1 MENKKIIF
9 MGTPDFSVRVL
20 QGLID
25 SPYEV
30 VAVVTQPDRP
40 VGRKRVLTAPPVKQ
54 LAVKHQIEVYQPEKI
69 SGSAELEALIE
80 LEADLIV
87 TAAYGQFVPTRLLEA
102 PTFGAINVHASL
114 LPKYRGGAPI
124 HYAIWKGEQ
133 ETGISIMYMVK
144 KMDAGDILSQKAIPI
159 EQADDVGSM
168 FEKLAIVGQ
177 DLLLE
182 TLPALFAKQ
191 IVAVP
196 QDEALVTFSPTIS
209 KEQEQVNWAQTAI
222 EVDRHVRGFRPFPS
236 TYTWLDDQRVKIWL
250 GEVVAKP
257 ADTTVAAVGTV
268 VAVEAKRLIIQCGAE
283 SYYAILEWQESG
295 KKRMPIETFL
305 KGNPAESI
313 LGKQFEVKD

>member
-1 MENKKIIF
+1 MDIMENKKIIF

-124 HYAIWKGEQ
+124 H
-133 ETGISIMYMVK
+133 
-144 KMDAGDILSQKAIPI
+144 
-159 EQADDVGSM
+159 
-168 FEKLAIVGQ
+168 
-177 DLLLE
+177 
-182 TLPALFAKQ
+182 
-191 IVAVP
+191 
-196 QDEALVTFSPTIS
+196 
-209 KEQEQVNWAQTAI
+209 
-222 EVDRHVRGFRPFPS
+222 
-236 TYTWLDDQRVKIWL
+236 
-250 GEVVAKP
+250 
-257 ADTTVAAVGTV
+257 
-268 VAVEAKRLIIQCGAE
+268 
-283 SYYAILEWQESG
+283 
-295 KKRMPIETFL
+295 
-305 KGNPAESI
+305 
-313 LGKQFEVKD
+313 